1 MSADEYVMGI
11 SEAVQKPNVY
21 VHVAFDCTGNKEM
34 LPTLFK
40 IQELFNSIGI
50 GFDTGYGG
58 GVRDW
63 EWDWS
68 LRGPVKV
75 TLSGVQTPPDH
86 ESDGV
91 GGIEHAKDSE

>member
-1 MSADEYVMGI
+1 MNLDEYATGI
-11 SEAVQKPNVY
+11 SEAGVGKNVY
-21 VHVAFDCTGNKEM
+21 VHVAFDCTGDKRI
-34 LPTLFK
+34 LPVLFQ

-50 GFDTGYGG
+50 GFDTGYGD

-75 TLSGVQTPPDH
+75 TLSSVQTPPNN

-91 GGIEHAKDSE
+91 DGGNYAKDSD

>member
-50 GFDTGYGG
+50 GFDTGYGD

-75 TLSGVQTPPDH
+75 TSSGVQTPPDH